1 MVEWNSFAGVRR
13 MFTELGI
20 NVVVWD
26 KPGCGAS
33 EGEFD
38 INQPVASSADE
49 VVTAVHALRA
59 QGIEGSQRMGLW
71 GSSRAGWIA
80 PAGDPGGAIPSA
92 SGSPSAASTTRRTPA
107 TCSRGTLPIEG
118 PLRRG
123 DGTLGERMAAEHRHR
138 SARRQ
143 LRGVRRSGC
152 RDERGSVLPVH
163 GVGGAST
170 EESFRTLQAQFE
182 SGVYNY
188 DPVSRLAVYVPE
200 FPELL
205 SSLDIP
211 VLALF
216 GELDTNVD
224 WRQTAALYG

>member
-1 MVEWNSFAGVRR
+1 M
-13 MFTELGI
+13 
-20 NVVVWD
+20 
-26 KPGCGAS
+26 S
-33 EGEFD
+33 EDPFFQFMGWGE
-38 INQPVASSADE
+38 P
-49 VVTAVHALRA
+49 
-59 QGIEGSQRMGLW
+59 
-71 GSSRAGWIA
+71 
-80 PAGDPGGAIPSA
+80 
-92 SGSPSAASTTRRTPA
+92 
-107 TCSRGTLPIEG
+107 
-118 PLRRG
+118 
-123 DGTLGERMAAEHRHR
+123 
-138 SARRQ
+138 
-143 LRGVRRSGC
+143 
-152 RDERGSVLPVH
+152 
-163 GVGGAST
+163 ST